1 MMSTTTIPIILASSS
16 PRRRELL
23 QALGLP
29 FQVQTSDVD
38 ETTDPDRTPEEI
50 VTELALRKAREIAGK
65 TAAGIV
71 IGADTIVVLDQ
82 AVLGKPR
89 DEADAFRML
98 AQLQGREHTVFSGVA
113 VIDAASGREE
123 VAWRST
129 RVRIRPMTEA
139 EIRAYIATGEPMDK
153 AGSYAIQGFGATL
166 VEGIVGDYFT
176 VVGLPLNTTAEL
188 LSRFDIRIF

>member
-1 MMSTTTIPIILASSS
+1 MSTSTIPIILASSS

-23 QALGLP
+23 HALGLP
-29 FQVQTSDVD
+29 FQVLTSDVD
-38 ETTDPDRTPEEI
+38 ETTDPNRTPDEI
-50 VTELALRKAREIAGK
+50 VTELALRKAREIARK
-65 TAAGIV
+65 TDEGIV
-71 IGADTIVVLDQ
+71 IGADTIVVLEQ
-82 AVLGKPR
+82 TVLGKPR

-98 AQLQGREHTVFSGVA
+98 SNLQGREHTVFSGVA

-123 VAWRST
+123 VTFRST
-129 RVRIRPMTEA
+129 RVRMRSMSEA

-176 VVGLPLNTTAEL
+176 VVGLPLHATAEL
-188 LSRFDIRIF
+188 LARFGIRIF